1 MNLILIPIII
11 LIIALIPFSI
21 ATYKDANES
30 MHQLNESI
38 KKKKMHHI

>member
-1 MNLILIPIII
+1 MNLILIPILI

-30 MHQLNESI
+30 MHELNESI
-38 KKKKMHHI
+38 KKRKMHHV